1 MSSIRVAVKP
11 RATNSSSA
19 ASMMAP
25 RRSAARSARLEA
37 SALGDAGLD
46 DAGLDALAGAA
57 FSPGRPAAAF
67 APPRPL
73 ADFDLGPD
81 RVSDMREY
89 MTDWSVIVNWTE
101 GNDCHVAVTET
112 ERKMDCFAPLAMTS
126 NPNTT
131 SRSRD
136 AMRPRFAFIFR
147 PLEGVGNA
155 GCPLHPRPR
164 VQL

>member
-46 DAGLDALAGAA
+46 DAGLDALAGAP
-57 FSPGRPAAAF
+57 FSPRRPAAGF

-73 ADFDLGPD
+73 ADFDPGPGP
-81 RVSDMREY
+81 VFDMRQH

-101 GNDCHVAVTET
+101 GNDCHVAVTRRSAGMECQSFLR
-112 ERKMDCFAPLAMTS
+112 EANGSRECARWQAPR
-126 NPNTT
+126 
-131 SRSRD
+131 RSI
-136 AMRPRFAFIFR
+136 PSKS
-147 PLEGVGNA
+147 
-155 GCPLHPRPR
+155 
-164 VQL
+164 

>member
-25 RRSAARSARLEA
+25 RRSAARSARVEA
-37 SALGDAGLD
+37 SALGEAGLD
-46 DAGLDALAGAA
+46 DAGLGDAALDDAGLDDAALDALAGAT
-57 FSPGRPAAAF
+57 FSPGRPTAAF

-73 ADFDLGPD
+73 ADFDPGPG

-101 GNDCHVAVTET
+101 GRRLSHRRYSKSQPGMEY
-112 ERKMDCFAPLAMTS
+112 
-126 NPNTT
+126 
-131 SRSRD
+131 RS
-136 AMRPRFAFIFR
+136 
-147 PLEGVGNA
+147 
-155 GCPLHPRPR
+155 
-164 VQL
+164 

>member
-25 RRSAARSARLEA
+25 RRSAARSARVEA

-46 DAGLDALAGAA
+46 VGFDPGLDALAGAT

-73 ADFDLGPD
+73 ADFEPGPD
-81 RVSDMREY
+81 RVSDMHEY

-101 GNDCHVAVTET
+101 G
-112 ERKMDCFAPLAMTS
+112 RRL
-126 NPNTT
+126 
-131 SRSRD
+131 SRRRYSKSQPEVEHRS
-136 AMRPRFAFIFR
+136 
-147 PLEGVGNA
+147 
-155 GCPLHPRPR
+155 
-164 VQL
+164 

>member
-37 SALGDAGLD
+37 SALA
-46 DAGLDALAGAA
+46 DAGLDALAEAP
-57 FSPGRPAAAF
+57 FSPGRPTAAF

-81 RVSDMREY
+81 RVSDMRVY
-89 MTDWSVIVNWTE
+89 MTDRSVIVNWAKR
-101 GNDCHVAVTET
+101 GGDFHIAVT
-112 ERKMDCFAPLAMTS
+112 RKSAANGIS
-126 NPNTT
+126 VVVA
-131 SRSRD
+131 R
-136 AMRPRFAFIFR
+136 
-147 PLEGVGNA
+147 
-155 GCPLHPRPR
+155 
-164 VQL
+164 